1 MSPKNKNIVLAIHN
15 LLKKKFSDYAG
26 LYFYGSRTGK
36 KFKSESDFD
45 IVVTFK
51 NKLDWQKENEVWGE
65 IALFESEND
74 IYVDTKIYQ
83 HSELLQQNT
92 PYREHIVKAGIFYAL

>member
-1 MSPKNKNIVLAIHN
+1 MSPKNKEIVLAIHN

-51 NKLDWQKENEVWGE
+51 NEVDWKRENEVWGE
-65 IALFESEND
+65 IALFELENNIFTD
-74 IYVDTKIYQ
+74 IKIYQ
-83 HSELLQQNT
+83 YSELHRQDT
-92 PYREHIVKAGIFYAL
+92 PYRENVIKTGMYYGL